1 LLQCDL
7 DENGV
12 AVVAFGEIARVNQVF
27 VADGPNSVCHAYCRL
42 HRDLVVG
49 SAEESWSGRALIF
62 SPIENQFFSKGRFL
76 GHLRANEKSKWFL
89 AGKVIA

>member
-1 LLQCDL
+1 VEAHLLQRDL

-12 AVVAFGEIARVNQVF
+12 AAVPCVEIACVNQVF

-42 HRDLVVG
+42 QRDPIDG

-62 SPIENQFFSKGRFL
+62 FPIENRFFSKVRFF
-76 GHLRANEKSKWFL
+76 GSSRR
-89 AGKVIA
+89 